1 MNAAFDSKAYNRAL
15 AKYSLL
21 QQKTPSTAAEI
32 AEHMVTVAQSEG
44 LPQEVLRETHP
55 SAVFGILRALENEG
69 FAARVG
75 ERKNGRNGRAE
86 PIWDYVGEDREPVL
100 PHPGEFTTDEPQPIG
115 DALGGSLGLT
125 TEMLDGRS
133 RSEVL
138 AMLRVSEDVGAALTR
153 FFRDLDDIRT
163 RFAVTLQTRRDR
175 E

>member
-1 MNAAFDSKAYNRAL
+1 GRLPRRRRAAPRPAVLPGPARGRPLPRRRQLHARLRLAEPAGSTGMNAAFDSKAYNRAL

-75 ERKNGRNGRAE
+75 ERKN
-86 PIWDYVGEDREPVL
+86 
-100 PHPGEFTTDEPQPIG
+100 
-115 DALGGSLGLT
+115 
-125 TEMLDGRS
+125 
-133 RSEVL
+133 
-138 AMLRVSEDVGAALTR
+138 
-153 FFRDLDDIRT
+153 
-163 RFAVTLQTRRDR
+163 
-175 E
+175 